1 MPTHTVAV
9 RVTTIRIHTQRCST
23 FHISAPHRPGGTERQ
38 RGAYPR
44 LGGGVEWLGGERRTD
59 RRADGRASF
68 LVEHDKWGEDQSDDT
83 VVWVGAA
90 CYDPQRMK
98 D

>member
-9 RVTTIRIHTQRCST
+9 RVTTIRIHTQRYPT
-23 FHISAPHRPGGTERQ
+23 FQISASHRPGGSQRQ
-38 RGAYPR
+38 RGACHR
-44 LGGGVEWLGGERRTD
+44 LGGGVEWSGRGATDGRT
-59 RRADGRASF
+59 DGRASF
-68 LVEHDKWGEDQSDDT
+68 LVEHDKWGADQSDDT